1 MLVKHD
7 FMWATLVHLGT
18 NMWYEPWDKGHE
30 AFTQLWEIPGSY
42 EMRLDKTIWD
52 RYMEYLK
59 EKGVNTLVIDLGD
72 GIIYDSHPELA
83 IKGSW
88 TKTEM
93 KKELNK
99 LNDMG
104 FEVIPKLNFSSC
116 HDAWMKEY
124 SRMLSTPT
132 YYKVCED
139 LINEVCELFDYP
151 RYFHIGF
158 DEEDYETQRNYS
170 YVVVRQNELWWSD
183 LLKIIS
189 IPKYFG
195 HCLGYKST
203 SIETIL
209 STIVITQPSK
219 YLGGIM
225 FIGNICLT
233 ILLLIF
239 LFNK

>member
-52 RYMEYLK
+52 RDMEYLK

-93 KKELNK
+93 KKEGWYFCCFFTNGDDNPMIESSGTDGNK
-99 LNDMG
+99 ND
-104 FEVIPKLNFSSC
+104 N
-116 HDAWMKEY
+116 
-124 SRMLSTPT
+124 PT
-132 YYKVCED
+132 ID
-139 LINEVCELFDYP
+139 SF
-151 RYFHIGF
+151 
-158 DEEDYETQRNYS
+158 
-170 YVVVRQNELWWSD
+170 
-183 LLKIIS
+183 
-189 IPKYFG
+189 
-195 HCLGYKST
+195 
-203 SIETIL
+203 
-209 STIVITQPSK
+209 
-219 YLGGIM
+219 
-225 FIGNICLT
+225 
-233 ILLLIF
+233 
-239 LFNK
+239 